1 DAGGWRGD
9 VGMKKAEMPRVSEH
23 RRVLVVDDELLI
35 RWSLTETLQDRGY
48 TVFEAEDGKGAVL
61 ALTSGAVQPDVVL
74 LDFRLPD
81 SNDLTLLSRIISLV
95 PKGRVILMTAY
106 GTPDLAQ
113 AERVE
118 GGADDQREAFGDR

>member
-1 DAGGWRGD
+1 MKGTDASG
-9 VGMKKAEMPRVSEH
+9 ASQPLT

-35 RWSLTETLQDRGY
+35 RWSLSETLQDRGY
-48 TVFEAEDGKGAVL
+48 TVFEAEDGKGAVRVL
-61 ALTSGAVQPDVVL
+61 TDGAALPDVVL

-113 AERVE
+113 AALDRGAFRVLNKPFE
-118 GGADDQREAFGDR
+118 LQDVTALVAA

>member
-1 DAGGWRGD
+1 MKGID
-9 VGMKKAEMPRVSEH
+9 VSSSAHSP

-35 RWSLTETLQDRGY
+35 RWSLSETLQDRGY
-48 TVFEAEDGKGAVL
+48 TVFEAEDGKSAVR
-61 ALTSGAVQPDVVL
+61 ALTNGADLPDVVL

-81 SNDLTLLSRIISLV
+81 SDDLNLLSRIISLV

-113 AERVE
+113 AALDRGAFRVIHKPFE
-118 GGADDQREAFGDR
+118 LHDVTALVAA

>member
-1 DAGGWRGD
+1 
-9 VGMKKAEMPRVSEH
+9 MKVVETPRSPEH

-35 RWSLTETLQDRGY
+35 RWSLSETLQDRGY
-48 TVFEAEDGKGAVL
+48 TVFEAEDGKGAMH
-61 ALTSGAVQPDVVL
+61 ALTIGEVKPDVVL

-81 SNDLTLLSRIISLV
+81 SDDLTLLSRIISLV

-113 AERVE
+113 AALDRGAFRVLHKPFE
-118 GGADDQREAFGDR
+118 LHDVTALVAA